1 MLFSSGAV
9 VGIVLTVVAVVVL
22 ALLILVIVAT
32 RYKKCPSDKV
42 MVIYGAVGKTKEG
55 TARSSRCIHGGAA
68 FVWPFV
74 QAYSFLDLTPIS
86 INVDLKNALSRQNIR
101 IDVPSRFTVGI

>member
-68 FVWPFV
+68 FVRSEEHTSEL
-74 QAYSFLDLTPIS
+74 QSH
-86 INVDLKNALSRQNIR
+86 
-101 IDVPSRFTVGI
+101 